1 MNRHMT
7 IGPYPMTR
15 HRRCRHAQRDILYCP
30 SEQQSISDTSTS
42 HLHIEYMCRYRYQCM
57 AHHGIHIVNLN
68 FHRSMKLWP
77 NPKLDFFTCGSP
89 TGIAWPE
96 QNSVVEPEKLLKELE
111 DEFSVGVLH
120 LCSIPM
126 IERWVR
132 HKFIPGTE
140 KRGTWCPRFANGR
153 IQWGV
158 QSGRV
163 STRRRPKAGD
173 FFLRLAM
180 RSSAVKGNKSHLKR
194 SEQVWFLGFLKKH
207 NSVFCKMKNRR
218 LTLPGILEICLG

>member
-57 AHHGIHIVNLN
+57 AHNGIHIVNLN

-132 HKFIPGTE
+132 QKFIPGTE
-140 KRGTWCPRFANGR
+140 KRGTWCARGLQTGGYSEVYSPDVYPQEEGR
-153 IQWGV
+153 KQGTFFFEIGNEIFCSEREQKSPETLGTGLI
-158 QSGRV
+158 SGI
-163 STRRRPKAGD
+163 
-173 FFLRLAM
+173 
-180 RSSAVKGNKSHLKR
+180 
-194 SEQVWFLGFLKKH
+194 SEKTQ
-207 NSVFCKMKNRR
+207 FC
-218 LTLPGILEICLG
+218 IL